1 MAMFDRSLRLD
12 SYRLETWNGER
23 WQLIDRIAAKS
34 RRQAVRQN
42 KIDMGQSVWRLRLA
56 TSFDR

>member
-1 MAMFDRSLRLD
+1 MAMSNAPRLD

-23 WQLIDRIAAKS
+23 WQLIERIPAKS

-42 KIDMGQSVWRLRLA
+42 KIDMGRSVWRMRLA